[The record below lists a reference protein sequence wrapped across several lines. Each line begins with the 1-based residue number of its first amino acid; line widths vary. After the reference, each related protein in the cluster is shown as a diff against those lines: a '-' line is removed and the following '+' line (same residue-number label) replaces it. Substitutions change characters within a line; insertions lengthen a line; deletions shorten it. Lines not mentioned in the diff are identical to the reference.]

1 MVLYM
6 HGNIEAPFY
15 ASVQNLSRGKVM
27 ATKNTD
33 EAVQRQAAAMHAE
46 VFEIGLFDPK
56 NSRAMLP
63 RVWDRDTLLRSIPWL
78 RLKNGRG
85 RNIYIRPSGEHRLS
99 LIDDIGWRTVAR
111 LKEEGFDPAIVVET
125 SPGNFQAWL
134 NHGEVLSRELST
146 LAARLLARRF
156 LGDPASADWRH
167 YGRLAGF
174 TNRKEKYRRE
184 NGLYPFVLLHEAS
197 GRTYRRA
204 GEFLREVEQAFNK
217 ARERERAKN
226 QALQNSAPNA
236 KLKTLEDFRRRSAYG
251 GDHTRSDLAYAVY
264 ALAHGVPESTLREQL
279 GSRDLS
285 QKGNEKR
292 QQEYLNRTL
301 LKARIRINESYN
313 TAPPNAS
320 EDLSRAAVDGN
331 RVGEWFR
338 YSVT

>member
-1 MVLYM
+1 
-6 HGNIEAPFY
+6 
-15 ASVQNLSRGKVM
+15 
-27 ATKNTD
+27 
-33 EAVQRQAAAMHAE
+33 
-46 VFEIGLFDPK
+46 
-56 NSRAMLP
+56 MLP

-134 NHGEVLSRELST
+134 NHGEVLSKELST
-146 LAARLLARRF
+146 VAARLLARRF

-184 NGLYPFVLLHEAS
+184 NGLYPFVVLHEAS

-204 GEFLREVEQAFNK
+204 GEFLEEVSQTFCAMKEK
-217 ARERERAKN
+217 ESTRERFLETR
-226 QALQNSAPNA
+226 SGPRP
-236 KLKTLEDFRRRSAYG
+236 LKSIEDFRSRSVYG
-251 GDHTRSDLAYAVY
+251 GDQTRSDLAYAIY
-264 ALAHGVPESTLREQL
+264 ALAHGVSESALREQL

-285 QKGNEKR
+285 HKGNEKR
-292 QQEYLNRTL
+292 QQQYLDRTL
-301 LKARIRINESYN
+301 SKARTRVKEVH
-313 TAPPNAS
+313 P
-320 EDLSRAAVDGN
+320 AAIV
-331 RVGEWFR
+331 
-338 YSVT
+338 

>member
-6 HGNIEAPFY
+6 HSNLEAPFY

-134 NHGEVLSRELST
+134 NHGEVLPKELST
-146 LAARLLARRF
+146 FAARLLARRF
-156 LGDPASADWRH
+156 LGDPAAADWRH

-174 TNRKEKYRRE
+174 TNRKEKYCRE

-197 GRTYRRA
+197 GRIYRRA
-204 GEFLREVEQAFNK
+204 GEFLEEVNQTFCAMKEK
-217 ARERERAKN
+217 ESRRERFVETGSMRR
-226 QALQNSAPNA
+226 P
-236 KLKTLEDFRRRSAYG
+236 LKSIEDFRRRSVYG
-251 GDHTRSDLAYAVY
+251 GDHTRSDLAYAIY
-264 ALAHGVPESTLREQL
+264 ALAHGVPESALRDQL

-285 QKGNEKR
+285 HKGNEKR
-292 QQEYLNRTL
+292 QQQYLDRTL
-301 LKARIRINESYN
+301 LKARTRVREVRPETIN
-313 TAPPNAS
+313 
-320 EDLSRAAVDGN
+320 
-331 RVGEWFR
+331 
-338 YSVT
+338 

>member
-6 HGNIEAPFY
+6 NSNIEAPFY

-111 LKEEGFDPAIVVET
+111 LKEEGFEPAIVVET

-134 NHGEVLSRELST
+134 NHGEVLSKELST

-174 TNRKEKYRRE
+174 TNRKEKYRRG

-197 GRTYRRA
+197 GRIYRRSP
-204 GEFLREVEQAFNK
+204 EFLREAEEMFSDTKTRQVSVHHSAQV
-217 ARERERAKN
+217 RAS
-226 QALQNSAPNA
+226 LSP
-236 KLKTLEDFRRRSAYG
+236 LKT
-251 GDHTRSDLAYAVY
+251 
-264 ALAHGVPESTLREQL
+264 
-279 GSRDLS
+279 
-285 QKGNEKR
+285 
-292 QQEYLNRTL
+292 
-301 LKARIRINESYN
+301 
-313 TAPPNAS
+313 
-320 EDLSRAAVDGN
+320 
-331 RVGEWFR
+331 
-338 YSVT
+338 